1 MPVLNVDHWPELDRP
16 LLVVALTGWVDA
28 GVAGEGAVNALI
40 EQFADADEFG
50 ALDLTDLLDLQQTRP
65 TARFVEGG
73 MRVIDWPEL
82 KFVAGRAGRDIVV
95 VHGPEPSLR
104 WPAVAEQIVEAA
116 RRLGVVD
123 AVTLGGM
130 PALVSHRR
138 SLPVLAT
145 ATTRSLAQEIGPLRP
160 DYAGP
165 TGTQTIVQHALGVAG
180 IPCVGLWVQVPQYV
194 AGSPSPPAVRALL
207 ARLAE
212 VHRVDLH
219 FQGLDARSDA
229 YLERVEEGL
238 SARPDVKEIVDRLDR
253 EAPRV
258 EGDELVDEIERF
270 LRSQSEE

>member
-1 MPVLNVDHWPELDRP
+1 VLTADHWPTLDRP
-16 LLVVALTGWVDA
+16 LLVVALSGWVDA
-28 GVAGEGAVNALI
+28 GVAGEGAVNALLD
-40 EQFADADEFG
+40 QLQGPDEF
-50 ALDLTDLLDLQQTRP
+50 ATLDLTDLLDLQQTRP

-73 MRVIDWPEL
+73 LRVIDWPRL
-82 KFVAGRAGRDIVV
+82 QFVAGRVGRDVV
-95 VHGPEPSLR
+95 VVRGPEPSLR
-104 WPAVAEQIVEAA
+104 WRAVADEIVGAA
-116 RRLGVVD
+116 RKLGVVE
-123 AVTLGGM
+123 AVTFGGM

-138 SLPVLAT
+138 PLPVLAT
-145 ATTRSLAQEIGPLRP
+145 ATSRSLAQEVGPLRP

-165 TGTQTIVQHALGVAG
+165 TGTQTIVQHALGAAG

-207 ARLAE
+207 ARLIE
-212 VHRVDLH
+212 GHRVDLDLR
-219 FQGLDARSDA
+219 GLDARADA

-238 SARPDVKEIVDRLDR
+238 AARPDVKEIVDRLDQ